1 MSVVNKMLQDL
12 EARKSQPDEINADYQ
27 PPQKKQL
34 KWIYLVLLLLAI
46 TAISFSLLN
55 INQLFGT
62 TDNNNHDDM
71 ANDPVQIV
79 TQKPMDVAQVIPSNQ
94 ESNLKQPETLTTASV
109 SQNTETVAVVL
120 ATADEVED
128 LSTPERQVLLIEP
141 TNIPVVVKN
150 QQSEE
155 QASSSPLTQAQAQP
169 KQTSFSM
176 SGSSKEN
183 QTTSLKQRI
192 AESLNSN
199 DVDLAQSLLSQLLL
213 DEPDNLKARKK
224 LASLYFAQGNHAQT
238 KQLLLSGIDLHPNQT
253 DLKLMLARL
262 YSVQDNPE
270 QALKVMLGVEP
281 NISNQ
286 TEFLAYRAALAQQLK
301 QPLVAKAD
309 YIALSALDATNA
321 KWWLGL
327 GVAHDQ
333 LAETNNAIKAYEKAY
348 SLGQLDDSVDEFI
361 QQRILVLAGTR

>member
-12 EARKSQPDEINADYQ
+12 EARKSQPNEINADYQ

-34 KWIYLVLLLLAI
+34 KWIYLGLLLLAI

-62 TDNNNHDDM
+62 ADNNSREAM
-71 ANDPVQIV
+71 ANDPAQIV
-79 TQKPMDVAQVIPSNQ
+79 TQKLMDVPQDIPNTL
-94 ESNLKQPETLTTASV
+94 ESKLNQPETLTTASV
-109 SQNTETVAVVL
+109 SQNNEAVALVVT
-120 ATADEVED
+120 AADEVAD
-128 LSTPERQVLLIEP
+128 LSAPAKQVLLVEP
-141 TNIPVVVKN
+141 TMTPVTVQS
-150 QQSEE
+150 QQDAE
-155 QASSSPLTQAQAQP
+155 QASSSSLTQPQP

-183 QTTSLKQRI
+183 QATSLKQRI

-224 LASLYFAQGNHAQT
+224 LASLYFAQGSYAQT

-270 QALKVMLGVEP
+270 QALKVMIGIEP

-309 YIALSALDATNA
+309 YIALSTLDATNA

-327 GVAHDQ
+327 AVAQDQ

-361 QQRILVLAGTR
+361 QQRILVLTGTQ